1 MISPMPSPSHETLA
15 HSSPGIGAP
24 HSGVRLFGREEA
36 LDMIGGDEELLHDVV
51 TIALEELSRQLAAL
65 RDALAAGDAPTAR
78 RHAHTMKGTVA
89 TLGAGAVREKALE
102 VEHAARD
109 SDLPSARVGLE
120 ALEPLVGRLL
130 EELRRYQ
137 AGAHPA

>member
-1 MISPMPSPSHETLA
+1 
-15 HSSPGIGAP
+15 
-24 HSGVRLFGREEA
+24 
-36 LDMIGGDEELLHDVV
+36 
-51 TIALEELSRQLAAL
+51 
-65 RDALAAGDAPTAR
+65 
-78 RHAHTMKGTVA
+78 MKGTVA

-137 AGAHPA
+137 AGANPA